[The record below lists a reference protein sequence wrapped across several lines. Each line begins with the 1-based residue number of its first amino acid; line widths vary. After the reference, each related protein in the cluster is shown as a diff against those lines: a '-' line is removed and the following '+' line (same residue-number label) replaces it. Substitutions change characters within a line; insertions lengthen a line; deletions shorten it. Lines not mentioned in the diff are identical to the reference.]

1 MALGRVDRRC
11 VATNSR
17 VFASCPPRLVCVP
30 RPHPEVA
37 ETCGRGEALG
47 AAGWLHPEGVWVRQC
62 PDADREGRPGIARYS
77 VVPRSA
83 STFRRAWLQRPEWSR
98 ECRRIWDRIF
108 RHVSRERQSRRCL
121 RGLSSR
127 RRNKPANSRHGGA
140 YVPDQT
146 WSSEISRLDQ
156 RLDSRPRQHLSE
168 CRALRRSV
176 RPGSAD
182 RGDCLFENIAF
193 FTQCLGEPKQR
204 WGAPQVVV
212 GELRISIG
220 VLAAVRAGF
229 RVLAPEAEQVLLLGR
244 IPNIAGREFLF
255 VRICHRLRGR

>member
-1 MALGRVDRRC
+1 M
-11 VATNSR
+11 
-17 VFASCPPRLVCVP
+17 
-30 RPHPEVA
+30 
-37 ETCGRGEALG
+37 
-47 AAGWLHPEGVWVRQC
+47 RQC

-77 VVPRSA
+77 VVPRPA

-98 ECRRIWDRIF
+98 EYRRIWDRIF

-121 RGLSSR
+121 RRLSSR
-127 RRNKPANSRHGGA
+127 RRNEPADSRHEGA

-146 WSSEISRLDQ
+146 WASEISRLNQ

-176 RPGSAD
+176 RSGSAD

-204 WGAPQVVV
+204 WGTPKMVV
-212 GELRISIG
+212 GELRIAIG
-220 VLAAVRAGF
+220 VLSAVRTGF

-255 VRICHRLRGR
+255 VCSRHSLRRRQTSDHGK